1 MAKPDKKK
9 EVKKAAAPKVP
20 PRRNIVFK
28 PKNYILFILGV
39 ITIGLGF
46 VFLSKGSIT
55 LAPILLVAGY
65 VILIP
70 LSIILK

>member
-9 EVKKAAAPKVP
+9 ELKKPVAPKVP
-20 PRRNIVFK
+20 PRPNIVFK
-28 PKNYILFILGV
+28 AKNYVLFLAGVVTIVLGFIL
-39 ITIGLGF
+39 LA
-46 VFLSKGSIT
+46 KGSIT

-70 LSIILK
+70 LSIIIK

>member
-9 EVKKAAAPKVP
+9 EIKKVVIPKTP
-20 PRRNIVFK
+20 PRPNIVFK
-28 PKNYILFILGV
+28 PKNYILFIIGV
-39 ITIGLGF
+39 ITIAMGF
-46 VFLSKGSIT
+46 LFLSKGSIT

-65 VILIP
+65 VILIL

>member
-1 MAKPDKKK
+1 MAQQDRKKDFKKP
-9 EVKKAAAPKVP
+9 AAPKVP
-20 PRRNIVFK
+20 PRPNIVFK
-28 PKNYILFILGV
+28 PKNYVLFIIGV

-46 VFLSKGSIT
+46 LFLSKGSIT

-65 VILIP
+65 LIIVP

>member
-20 PRRNIVFK
+20 PRPNIVFK
-28 PKNYILFILGV
+28 PKNIILFV
-39 ITIGLGF
+39 IGLAAIALGF
-46 VFLSKGSIT
+46 LSLSKGST
-55 LAPILLVAGY
+55 VLAPLLLVGGY

-70 LSIILK
+70 LSIIIR